1 MKITAFRYLRM
12 KYGIS
17 LDELAKGISLSPQN
31 LNHIELLDV
40 APTAHHEAMLSRA
53 LSGYLLHHRKML
65 DALEKDLQKYE
76 GRLLE
81 PAEEV
86 DEYGI

>member
-1 MKITAFRYLRM
+1 MKTTAFRYLRM

-17 LDELAKGISLSPQN
+17 LGELAREIPLSTQN

-40 APTAHHEAMLSRA
+40 APTAHHEAMLSEA
-53 LSGYLLHHRKML
+53 LSGYLLHHHELL
-65 DALEKDLQKYE
+65 DALEEDLQKYQ

-86 DEYGI
+86 DENGI

>member
-1 MKITAFRYLRM
+1 MKTTAFRYLRM

-17 LDELAKGISLSPQN
+17 LGELAKEIPLSTQN

-40 APTAHHEAMLSRA
+40 APTAHHEAMLSEA
-53 LSGYLLHHRKML
+53 LSGYLLYHRKML

-86 DEYGI
+86 DENGI

>member
-1 MKITAFRYLRM
+1 MKTTAFRYLRM

-53 LSGYLLHHRKML
+53 LSGYLLHHHELL
-65 DALEKDLQKYE
+65 DALEEDLQKYQ

-86 DEYGI
+86 DENGI

>member
-1 MKITAFRYLRM
+1 MKTTAFRYLRM
-12 KYGIS
+12 KFGIS

-40 APTAHHEAMLSRA
+40 APTAHHEAMLSEA
-53 LSGYLLHHRKML
+53 LSGYLLHHHELL
-65 DALEKDLQKYE
+65 DALEEDLQKYQ

-86 DEYGI
+86 DENGI